1 MTKVKKTILFF
12 ILIFFVLATI
22 LTSIGLLAF
31 ISFPSESSTETIVT
45 TTEEVKN
52 KDNVREG
59 DLDDVFEQVDITN
72 SL

>member
-12 ILIFFVLATI
+12 ILIFFVLVII
-22 LTSIGLLAF
+22 LTSIGLLTF
-31 ISFPSESSTETIVT
+31 ISFPSESNTETIVT